1 MALFAKIQNK
11 WRITKAGGHRRI
23 GGLLLSLATDRG
35 HGSNP
40 AEKVMERKK
49 IIIIG
54 ATSGIG
60 RALADVF
67 AAGGHVVGITGRREA
82 LLHEILATRPAS
94 YHISAFDVTDTAAS
108 IMRLEALAAAMG
120 GVDMIVIS
128 AGGGDTNAAL
138 DFAVEQR
145 MIHLNVQAFT
155 QVADWAF
162 NYFRD
167 RKGGHLAAITS
178 VAGMRGS
185 RQAPGYSA
193 SKAYQIN
200 YLQGLRQK
208 AYKERLG
215 ITVTDICPGFV
226 DTPMAKS
233 PVRFWVAPVDKAARQ
248 IYRGLQ
254 QRRNVV
260 YITRRWRT
268 VAWLYRL
275 LPGWLHRRM

>member
-1 MALFAKIQNK
+1 
-11 WRITKAGGHRRI
+11 
-23 GGLLLSLATDRG
+23 
-35 HGSNP
+35 
-40 AEKVMERKK
+40 MEGKK

-67 AAGGHVVGITGRREA
+67 AADGYTVGITGRREA
-82 LLHEILATRPAS
+82 LLREIMAERPTS
-94 YHISAFDVTDTAAS
+94 YHIAAFDVTDAATS
-108 IMRLEALAAAMG
+108 ITQLEELTAAMG
-120 GVDMIVIS
+120 GVDTVVIS
-128 AGGGDTNAAL
+128 AGGGDTNSAL
-138 DFAVEQR
+138 DFSVEQR
-145 MIHLNVQAFT
+145 MIDLNVRAFT

-162 NYFRD
+162 NYFRN
-167 RKGGHLAAITS
+167 RKEGHLAAITS

-193 SKAYQIN
+193 SKAYQVN

-208 AYKERLG
+208 AYKEQLD

-248 IYRGLQ
+248 IYRGLRK
-254 QRRNVV
+254 RRNVV
-260 YITRRWRT
+260 YITRRWRL
-268 VAWLYRL
+268 VAGVYRL
-275 LPGWLHRRM
+275 LPGWLHRRL

>member
-1 MALFAKIQNK
+1 MG
-11 WRITKAGGHRRI
+11 T
-23 GGLLLSLATDRG
+23 
-35 HGSNP
+35 
-40 AEKVMERKK
+40 VRKN

-60 RALADVF
+60 RALAGVF
-67 AAGGHVVGITGRREA
+67 ATEGHVVGITGRREA
-82 LLHEILATRPAS
+82 LLREMVSERPAS
-94 YHISAFDVTDTAAS
+94 FHAATFDVTDTATS
-108 IMRLEALAAAMG
+108 ITHLETLAAAMG
-120 GVDMIVIS
+120 GVDTIVIS
-128 AGGGDTNAAL
+128 AGGGDTNVAL
-138 DFAVEQR
+138 DFDIEQR
-145 MIHLNVQAFT
+145 MIDLNVQAFT
-155 QVADWAF
+155 QLSDWAF
-162 NYFRD
+162 NYF
-167 RKGGHLAAITS
+167 KGRGRGHLAAITS

-208 AYKERLG
+208 ACKERMD
-215 ITVTDICPGFV
+215 IWVTDICPGFV

-254 QRRNVV
+254 KRRGVV
-260 YITRRWRT
+260 YVTRRWGF

-275 LPGWLHRRM
+275 LPGWLHKRL

>member
-1 MALFAKIQNK
+1 M
-11 WRITKAGGHRRI
+11 
-23 GGLLLSLATDRG
+23 
-35 HGSNP
+35 
-40 AEKVMERKK
+40 
-49 IIIIG
+49 
-54 ATSGIG
+54 
-60 RALADVF
+60 
-67 AAGGHVVGITGRREA
+67 
-82 LLHEILATRPAS
+82 
-94 YHISAFDVTDTAAS
+94 TDTATS
-108 IMRLEALAAAMG
+108 ITQLETLVAAMG
-120 GVDMIVIS
+120 GVDTIVIS

-145 MIHLNVQAFT
+145 MIDLNVRAFT
-155 QVADWAF
+155 QLADWAF
-162 NYFRD
+162 NYFKER
-167 RKGGHLAAITS
+167 GQGHLAAITS

-208 AYKERLG
+208 AHKEQLG
-215 ITVTDICPGFV
+215 IAVTDICPGFV

-254 QRRNVV
+254 KRRQVV
-260 YITRRWRT
+260 YITGRWRF

-275 LPGWLHRRM
+275 IPGWLHRRM